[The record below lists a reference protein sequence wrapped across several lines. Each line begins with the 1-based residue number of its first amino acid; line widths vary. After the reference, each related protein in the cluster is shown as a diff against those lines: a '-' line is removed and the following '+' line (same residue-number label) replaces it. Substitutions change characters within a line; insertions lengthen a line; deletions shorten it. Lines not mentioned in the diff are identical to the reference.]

1 MRAELCGVL
10 NLNKPSGM
18 TSRAAVDLIAK
29 PLKGIRVGHA
39 GTLDP
44 LASGVLVVC
53 VGAATRLIEYVQRM
67 PKTYRAVV
75 RLGARSDTDDAEGN
89 IVPVAGGRLPSELEV
104 RDALAMQVGTIEQ
117 RPPEYSAIKVGGR
130 RSYKLARAGEA
141 IELAA
146 RPVTIH
152 AIEVLAYSWPR
163 IELVIEC
170 GAGTYIRSIARDL
183 GEQLGCGGLIEVLIR
198 TRIGH
203 FAIENALD
211 PRSIDPP
218 EIAAKLLPAHEA
230 LGTMPRMILT
240 DEQVDAVGHGKA
252 VEVESAVEKPLP
264 SGEVALIA
272 PDGAVVAIAEATPQT
287 GRLSPRRVLL
297 PR

>member
-1 MRAELCGVL
+1 MRADLCGVL

-75 RLGARSDTDDAEGN
+75 LLGARSDTDDAEGN
-89 IVPVAGGRLPSELEV
+89 IVPVEGTRPPSELEV
-104 RDALAMQVGTIEQ
+104 REALARQVGTIEQ
-117 RPPEYSAIKVGGR
+117 RPPEFSAIKVGGR
-130 RSYKLARAGEA
+130 RAYKLARAGEA
-141 IELAA
+141 MELAP

-152 AIEVLAYSWPR
+152 AIAIVAYAWPR
-163 IELVIEC
+163 LELVIEC

-183 GEQLGCGGLIEVLIR
+183 GERLGCGGLIEVLIR

-203 FAIENALD
+203 FWIENALD
-211 PRSIDPP
+211 PRSLDRPA
-218 EIAAKLLPAHEA
+218 IAAKLLPAHEA
-230 LGTMPRMILT
+230 LGRMPRMILT
-240 DEQVDAVGHGKA
+240 DEQVEAVGHGKG
-252 VEVESAVEKPLP
+252 VEVESSSGAPLP

-272 PDGAVVAIAEATPQT
+272 PDGALVAIAEATPQT
-287 GRLSPRRVLL
+287 GRLSPRRVLV